1 MTVGHDSSFDHVPR
15 SRSPYPSTLV
25 HEPSLVD
32 WGERARGS
40 PEEGSSPCGA
50 GYPPAARATLAP
62 CPAASRRAPPG
73 ASGPPRSRS
82 EARRTSGSNGY
93 RHGSSDA
100 HAHDACPKRHP
111 GMHAACPRRIAE
123 DGRPTRAVTSGEEPA
138 AAPSDGR
145 GIGRSGRRRSLAA
158 AGKRDRRYFRSTFP
172 QHPDEHRPERGFSS
186 QSITV
191 GSQRPQRARS
201 A

>member
-1 MTVGHDSSFDHVPR
+1 MIPPLTTFRGQGVPTRPLSSTNPR
-15 SRSPYPSTLV
+15 SLIGAKEIEV
-25 HEPSLVD
+25 HRK
-32 WGERARGS
+32 RALL
-40 PEEGSSPCGA
+40 
-50 GYPPAARATLAP
+50 PAARATLAP

-191 GSQRPQRARS
+191 GSQCPQRARS

>member
-1 MTVGHDSSFDHVPR
+1 MRLAVEACPLGVVIQAPR
-15 SRSPYPSTLV
+15 DNVLRVLDIVEIEQFAGIRVERQTPSTSQILI
-25 HEPSLVD
+25 
-32 WGERARGS
+32 A
-40 PEEGSSPCGA
+40 GA
-50 GYPPAARATLAP
+50 APP
-62 CPAASRRAPPG
+62 RRAPPG

-82 EARRTSGSNGY
+82 GARRTSGSNGY

-158 AGKRDRRYFRSTFP
+158 AGIRDRRYFRSTFP
-172 QHPDEHRPERGFSS
+172 QIPTSTARSVGPPRSRS
-186 QSITV
+186 QWV
-191 GSQRPQRARS
+191 AQRRPQRARS